1 VLLLKEEEQAA
12 VQMHPFN
19 VRLEDVVKLAKTV
32 VAKDVVTSG
41 KMCLDP
47 P

>member
-12 VQMHPFN
+12 AQMHPFN
-19 VRLEDVVKLAKTV
+19 VRLEDVAKLAKTV

-41 KMCLDP
+41 KNASRP
-47 P
+47 A